1 MQCERKD
8 SIDLARQSGKVG
20 VDAKL
25 WDYFA
30 TMLGFSIFALNLR
43 NFAKYFVSFFL
54 RK

>member
-30 TMLGFSIFALNLR
+30 TMLGFLILSLNLR
-43 NFAKYFVSFFL
+43 KKLFVLIFL
-54 RK
+54 HL